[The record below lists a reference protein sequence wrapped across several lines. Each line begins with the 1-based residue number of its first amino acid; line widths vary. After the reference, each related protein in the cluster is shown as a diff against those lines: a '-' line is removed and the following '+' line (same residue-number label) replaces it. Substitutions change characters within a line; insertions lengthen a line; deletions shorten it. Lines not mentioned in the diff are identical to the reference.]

1 MHKNC
6 KHIHKAKSAQTQ
18 SREKFTEEGEKNT
31 QYFLNLEKANVTDKI
46 MDRLQTD
53 NGDLVTIN
61 ITTGNHHQE
70 QVTFF
75 RIKKGFSRKGRLN
88 ETKAELFARNI
99 STTQLSQHQKDDLE
113 SDIPKKKS
121 ATH

>member
-1 MHKNC
+1 MNKNC
-6 KHIHKAKSAQTQ
+6 KHIYKAKSAQTQ

-31 QYFLNLEKANVTDKI
+31 QYFLNLEKANVNDKI

-70 QVTFF
+70 QVSFF
-75 RIKKGFSRKGRLN
+75 RIKKVFSRKGRLN